1 MGIVKAEFKALLFNL
16 AGKTYKLD
24 LSRERVKSLYL
35 SFLEGIKRLVK
46 NIKNILKIFSNE
58 L

>member
-16 AGKTYKLD
+16 AGKIYNLY

-46 NIKNILKIFSNE
+46 NIKNILKMFY
-58 L
+58 